1 MGTMWQKE
9 MEIARKAA
17 SEAGKII
24 HKHFGQKNQV
34 RKKGDIDLV
43 TEADLQSEKTI
54 IETIT
59 RAFPEDSILSEE
71 TGAHKH
77 LPSRVWLIDP
87 LDGTTNFA
95 HAFPFFGVS
104 IALEVRGRVVLGIVY
119 NPCMNEWFEAVHAGG
134 AFLNHQKI
142 TVSTAENLM
151 DSLLATGFPYDVHEN
166 PDGVVARFKTMLTH
180 SQGVRRPGSAAL
192 DLCYVACGRVDGYW
206 EERLHPWDTAAG
218 LVIVRE
224 AGGKVTDYTGSD
236 YTPYSQTILA
246 SNGRIHQD
254 MMRAL
259 QKA

>member
-1 MGTMWQKE
+1 MWRKE

-17 SEAGKII
+17 REAGKIVYD
-24 HKHFGQKNQV
+24 HFGRKNQV
-34 RKKGDIDLV
+34 RKKGNIDLV
-43 TEADLQSEKTI
+43 TEADLKSEQKI

-59 RAFPEDSILSEE
+59 RPFPNDSILSEE
-71 TGAHKH
+71 TGAHQH
-77 LPSRVWLIDP
+77 LPNRVWLIDP

-104 IALEVRGRVVLGIVY
+104 IAFEVEGRVVLGIVY
-119 NPCMNEWFEAVHAGG
+119 NPCMNEWFEAVRGGG
-134 AFLNHQKI
+134 AFLNRQKVG
-142 TVSTAENLM
+142 VSRTQNLM
-151 DSLLATGFPYDVHEN
+151 ESLLATGFPYDVHEN

-218 LVIVRE
+218 LVIVEE

-236 YTPYSQTILA
+236 YTPYSRTILA
-246 SNGRIHQD
+246 SNGLIHEEMIQ
-254 MMRAL
+254 AL
-259 QKA
+259 KKA